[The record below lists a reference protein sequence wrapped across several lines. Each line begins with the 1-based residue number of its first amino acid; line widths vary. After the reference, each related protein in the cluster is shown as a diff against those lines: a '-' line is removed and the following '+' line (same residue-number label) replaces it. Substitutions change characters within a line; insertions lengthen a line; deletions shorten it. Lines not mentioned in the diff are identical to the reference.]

1 MEPLFTPEQLAE
13 IKAYH
18 LPHYVWSGLAPLLY
32 LGTLALILAV
42 LVRPFYRQAERSA
55 HWLSERLAAL
65 RTAPGPRVLV
75 KVMDLLWGG
84 SGWGAAL
91 LFALFVQL
99 FITLLY
105 TPTNIYFDYVLEHQ
119 YGMSAYTPLRYAVD
133 ELKGV
138 TLEVFATSALVVGL
152 YGLARRVKRWWLV
165 LGVPAALLLLVA
177 SALDPYRSRVF
188 FEQKPLEQGALREHI
203 TALMARADVSFADVL
218 VEKTS
223 VASKRLQA
231 YFAGQGP
238 TRTIV
243 LNDTLLRE
251 LTPEEI
257 LAAVAHEAG
266 HVHESKWPGRIASSF
281 ALLALLFTIDRLL
294 RLAAARGWFG
304 TTRFADIRTLPLL
317 WLLIF
322 LVFSLSGPFSAV
334 FSRERER
341 EADRYAL
348 RLTQDPVAFRRMLM
362 KAARVNKMDPE
373 PPRWVVLKGYSHP
386 PIGERLASIPP
397 PP

>member
-1 MEPLFTPEQLAE
+1 MEPLFTPDQLAQ

-18 LPHYVWSGLAPLLY
+18 LPRYVWTGLAPLLY
-32 LGTLALILAV
+32 VGTLALILAV
-42 LVRPFYRQAERSA
+42 LVRPFYRQAERCA
-55 HWLSERLAAL
+55 HWLSERLAFL
-65 RTAPGPRVLV
+65 RTAPVLRVLV
-75 KVMDLLWGG
+75 KVMDLLWGE
-84 SGWGAAL
+84 SGWGTAL
-91 LFALFVQL
+91 LFALFMQL

-105 TPTNIYFDYVLEHQ
+105 TPANIYFEYVLEHQ

-133 ELKGV
+133 ELKGIS
-138 TLEVFATSALVVGL
+138 LEVLATSALVVGL
-152 YGLARRVKRWWLV
+152 YGLARRMKRWWLV

-188 FEQKPLEQGALREHI
+188 FEQKPLEQGVVREQI

-223 VASKRLQA
+223 VATRRLQA

-294 RLAAARGWFG
+294 RHAAARGWFG

-322 LVFSLSGPFSAV
+322 LVFTSSGPISGV

-348 RLTQDPVAFRRMLM
+348 RLTQDPASFRRMLM
-362 KAARVNKMDPE
+362 KAARVNKIDPE

-386 PIGERLASIPP
+386 PMGERLAALPP
-397 PP
+397 TP